1 MYQSLYRTW
10 RPKTFSDMV
19 GQEHVVRT
27 LKNQA
32 QRGHV
37 AHAYI
42 FSGSRG
48 TGKTSAA
55 RILAMAINCQN
66 PDNGDPCLACEAC
79 QNLMNDTTLDVI
91 EMDAASNS
99 SVNEIRDMLEKVNYP
114 PQFVTYKVYI
124 IDEVHM
130 LSNAAFNAL
139 LKTLE
144 EPPKYMVFIL
154 ATTEMQKIPATILS
168 RCQRFDFGR
177 IQEKDII
184 SRLRIALDE
193 HQKADAE
200 ALQLIAFSADGSMR
214 DAWSLMDMC
223 LNDEGDLTELRVRE
237 ALGSVDKAFMFQFVT
252 ALYDK
257 NPQTAFRM
265 IQDMHSSGKDVQ
277 VFLKDLTSHLR
288 LLISAKLTDSH
299 AKSDRYSQQASEVTL
314 DSLALMLEKAVRA
327 EGELRWVSQPR
338 AVLEVYALSI
348 CESKKDADTKSGDSS
363 LHDRIE
369 NLEKRLETKQSA
381 RTPDAIIPSSK
392 TSPAVHERDI
402 FLQPELRNQNI
413 NEYDQI
419 EKTEHTQGINAL
431 LTAQEPEI
439 MQEQDS
445 DKTQAVSSSLPP
457 SDNQNP
463 KQIWN
468 SMLERIAKE
477 FPNIYG
483 IMSEGKFGGFK
494 DDKYLLNFAESQQL
508 FIGLLMAD
516 ERRQAIEVILTEL
529 TGKITFFEAV
539 RENTVVEKQDAK
551 KKADK
556 DIQALSDLFGRQNI
570 IVTGQED

>member
-32 QRGHV
+32 QRGHI

-66 PDNGDPCLACEAC
+66 PDHGDPCLACEAC

-154 ATTEMQKIPATILS
+154 ATTEMQKIPSTILS
-168 RCQRFDFGR
+168 RCQRFEFGR
-177 IQEKDII
+177 IQEADII
-184 SRLRIALDE
+184 SRLRVALDGN
-193 HQKADAE
+193 QKADDE

-223 LNDEGDLTELRVRE
+223 LNDDGDLTELRVRE
-237 ALGSVDKAFMFQFVT
+237 ALGSVDKALMFQFVT
-252 ALYDK
+252 ALQDK

-288 LLISAKLTDSH
+288 LLISAKLIGTPL
-299 AKSDRYSQQASEVTL
+299 KSDRYSQQASEATL
-314 DSLALMLEKAVRA
+314 NSLTLLLEKTVRA
-327 EGELRWVSQPR
+327 EGELRWLSQPR

-348 CESKKDADTKSGDSS
+348 CESGKEADTNSNDSS
-363 LHDRIE
+363 LRSRIE
-369 NLEKRLETKQSA
+369 ELEKRLENKQSA
-381 RTPDAIIPSSK
+381 KTAAAIPSSSK
-392 TSPAVHERDI
+392 TSSSPHEGNDI
-402 FLQPELRNQNI
+402 YKAEQKNQNI
-413 NEYDQI
+413 PASPQEEQTKRIDMPLAAFKPEGRLDELN
-419 EKTEHTQGINAL
+419 KRTE
-431 LTAQEPEI
+431 EPI
-439 MQEQDS
+439 SIPLSAPNSQS
-445 DKTQAVSSSLPP
+445 
-457 SDNQNP
+457 P

-468 SMLERIAKE
+468 AMLERISKE

-494 DDKYLLNFAESQQL
+494 DDTFLLSFSENQQL
-508 FIGLLMAD
+508 FIGMLM
-516 ERRQAIEVILTEL
+516 V
-529 TGKITFFEAV
+529 
-539 RENTVVEKQDAK
+539 
-551 KKADK
+551 
-556 DIQALSDLFGRQNI
+556 
-570 IVTGQED
+570 

>member
-32 QRGHV
+32 QRGHI

-66 PDNGDPCLACEAC
+66 PDHGDPCLACEAC

-154 ATTEMQKIPATILS
+154 ATTEMQKIPSTILS

-177 IQEKDII
+177 IQEADII
-184 SRLRIALDE
+184 SRLRVALDGN
-193 HQKADAE
+193 QKADDE

-223 LNDEGDLTELRVRE
+223 LNDAGDLTELRVRE

-252 ALYDK
+252 ALQDK

-288 LLISAKLTDSH
+288 LLISAKLIGTPL
-299 AKSDRYSQQASEVTL
+299 KSDRYSQQASEVTL
-314 DSLALMLEKAVRA
+314 NSLTLMLEKAVRA

-348 CESKKDADTKSGDSS
+348 CESGKEADTNSNDSS
-363 LHDRIE
+363 LHARIE
-369 NLEKRLETKQSA
+369 ELEKRLENKQSA
-381 RTPDAIIPSSK
+381 RTAAAIPSSSK
-392 TSPAVHERDI
+392 TSLPPNERNDI
-402 FLQPELRNQNI
+402 YRAEQKKQNI
-413 NEYDQI
+413 PASPQEEQAKHIDMPLAAI
-419 EKTEHTQGINAL
+419 
-431 LTAQEPEI
+431 EPEGRLDELNKRTDEPI
-439 MQEQDS
+439 SNPLSASNSQS
-445 DKTQAVSSSLPP
+445 
-457 SDNQNP
+457 P

-468 SMLERIAKE
+468 AMLERISKE

-494 DDKYLLNFAESQQL
+494 DDTFLLSFSENQQL
-508 FIGLLMAD
+508 FIGMLMVD
-516 ERRQAIEVILTEL
+516 ERRQAIELILTEL
-529 TGKITFFEAV
+529 VGKLTYFEAV
-539 RENTVVEKQDAK
+539 RENTVAEKQDAK
-551 KKADK
+551 IKANK

-570 IVTGQED
+570 IVTGLED

>member
-32 QRGHV
+32 QRGHI

-66 PDNGDPCLACEAC
+66 PDHGDPCLACEAC

-154 ATTEMQKIPATILS
+154 ATTEMQKIPSTILS

-177 IQEKDII
+177 IQEADII
-184 SRLRIALDE
+184 SRLRVALDGN
-193 HQKADAE
+193 QKADDE

-223 LNDEGDLTELRVRE
+223 LNDAGDLTELRVRE

-252 ALYDK
+252 ALQDK

-288 LLISAKLTDSH
+288 LLISAKLIGTPL
-299 AKSDRYSQQASEVTL
+299 KSDRYSQQASEVTL
-314 DSLALMLEKAVRA
+314 NSLTLMLEKAVRA

-338 AVLEVYALSI
+338 AVLEVYALGI
-348 CESKKDADTKSGDSS
+348 CESGKEADTNSDDSS
-363 LHDRIE
+363 LHARIE
-369 NLEKRLETKQSA
+369 ELEKGLENKQSA
-381 RTPDAIIPSSK
+381 RTAAAITSSSK
-392 TSPAVHERDI
+392 TSLPPNERNDI
-402 FLQPELRNQNI
+402 YRAEQKKQNI
-413 NEYDQI
+413 
-419 EKTEHTQGINAL
+419 
-431 LTAQEPEI
+431 TASPQDEQAKHIDMPLAAIEPEGRLDELNKRPEEPI
-439 MQEQDS
+439 SNPLSASNSQS
-445 DKTQAVSSSLPP
+445 
-457 SDNQNP
+457 P

-468 SMLERIAKE
+468 AMLERISKE

-494 DDKYLLNFAESQQL
+494 DDTFLLSFSENQQL
-508 FIGLLMAD
+508 FIGMLMVD
-516 ERRQAIEVILTEL
+516 ERRQAIELILTEL
-529 TGKITFFEAV
+529 VGKLTYFEAV
-539 RENTVVEKQDAK
+539 RENTVAEKQDAK
-551 KKADK
+551 IKANK

>member
-32 QRGHV
+32 MSGHI

-55 RILAMAINCQN
+55 RILAMAINCQH
-66 PDNGDPCLACEAC
+66 PDNGDPCLVCEAC

-114 PQFVTYKVYI
+114 PQFVDYKVYI

-154 ATTEMQKIPATILS
+154 ATTEMQKIPSTILS

-177 IQEKDII
+177 IQETDII
-184 SRLRIALDE
+184 GRLRVALKGN
-193 HQKADAE
+193 QKAEEE

-237 ALGSVDKAFMFQFVT
+237 ALGAVDKGFMFDFVN
-252 ALYDK
+252 ALYHK
-257 NPQTAFRM
+257 NPKTTIGM
-265 IQDMHSSGKDVQ
+265 IQEMHNSGKDVQ
-277 VFLKDLTSHLR
+277 VFLKDLSAHLR
-288 LLISAKLTDSH
+288 QLIWAKLSLVQT
-299 AKSDRYSQQASEVTL
+299 KNDRYLEQAAAMPL
-314 DSLALMLEKAVRA
+314 ASLTRMLEKAVRA

-338 AVLEVYALSI
+338 AVLEVYALII
-348 CESKKDADTKSGDSS
+348 CESDEKPIEDS
-363 LHDRIE
+363 DRTDLLARINKLENKIE
-369 NLEKRLETKQSA
+369 NCQTKKPSIEICQNLFNSPDNFNQNEFDQTEQECQNKIALSDNKELIPISADIEIEEKQVVILETSILSSPSGLNGQS
-381 RTPDAIIPSSK
+381 T
-392 TSPAVHERDI
+392 
-402 FLQPELRNQNI
+402 
-413 NEYDQI
+413 
-419 EKTEHTQGINAL
+419 
-431 LTAQEPEI
+431 
-439 MQEQDS
+439 
-445 DKTQAVSSSLPP
+445 DK
-457 SDNQNP
+457 
-463 KQIWN
+463 IWN
-468 SMLERIAKE
+468 SMLEHVGKE
-477 FPNIYG
+477 FPNIFG
-483 IMSEGKFGGFK
+483 IMSEGKYGGFK
-494 DDKYLLNFAESQQL
+494 DDRYFLNFAENQQL
-508 FIGLLMAD
+508 FISLLMAE
-516 ERRQAIEVILTEL
+516 ERREPIEKLLTSL
-529 TGKITFFEAV
+529 SGRQTYFEAV
-539 RENTVVEKQDAK
+539 KENTAIEKYDAK
-551 KKADK
+551 KKTKK
-556 DIQALSDLFGRQNI
+556 DVQALSDLFGRQNI

>member
-19 GQEHVVRT
+19 GQKHVVRT

-55 RILAMAINCQN
+55 RILAMAINCKN
-66 PDNGDPCLACEAC
+66 PDHGDPCLMCEAC

-114 PQFVTYKVYI
+114 PQFVNYKVYI

-154 ATTEMQKIPATILS
+154 ATTEMQKIPSTILS

-177 IQEKDII
+177 IQEADII
-184 SRLRIALDE
+184 SRLRVALDGN
-193 HQKADAE
+193 QKADDE

-223 LNDEGDLTELRVRE
+223 LNDAGDLTELRVRE

-252 ALYDK
+252 ALHNK
-257 NPQTAFRM
+257 NPQTSFRM

-288 LLISAKLTDSH
+288 LLISAKLVGTPP
-299 AKSDRYSQQASEVTL
+299 KSDRYSQQASEVTL
-314 DSLALMLEKAVRA
+314 DCLTLMLEKAVRA

-338 AVLEVYALSI
+338 TVLEVYALSI
-348 CESKKDADTKSGDSS
+348 CESGKEADTNSDDSS
-363 LHDRIE
+363 LHARIE
-369 NLEKRLETKQSA
+369 ELEKRLENKQSA
-381 RTPDAIIPSSK
+381 KTAAAIPSSSK
-392 TSPAVHERDI
+392 TSSSPHERN
-402 FLQPELRNQNI
+402 ELDKAEQNNQNI
-413 NEYDQI
+413 PASLQEEQVKCIDMPL
-419 EKTEHTQGINAL
+419 AL
-431 LTAQEPEI
+431 EPEGRPDELNKSPDEPI
-439 MQEQDS
+439 S
-445 DKTQAVSSSLPP
+445 NPLPTP
-457 SDNQNP
+457 NSQSP

-468 SMLERIAKE
+468 AMLERISKE

-494 DDKYLLNFAESQQL
+494 DDKFLLNFPENQQL
-508 FIGLLMAD
+508 FIGMLMAD
-516 ERRQAIEVILTEL
+516 ERRQAIERILTDL
-529 TGKITFFEAV
+529 GGKQTYFEAV
-539 RENTVVEKQDAK
+539 RENTVAEKQDVK
-551 KKADK
+551 IKANK

>member
-32 QRGHV
+32 QRGHI

-66 PDNGDPCLACEAC
+66 PDHGDPCLACEAC

-154 ATTEMQKIPATILS
+154 ATTEMQKIPSTILS

-177 IQEKDII
+177 IQEADII
-184 SRLRIALDE
+184 SRLRVALDGN
-193 HQKADAE
+193 QKADDE

-223 LNDEGDLTELRVRE
+223 LNDAGDLTELRVRE

-252 ALYDK
+252 ALQDK

-288 LLISAKLTDSH
+288 LLISAKLIGTPL
-299 AKSDRYSQQASEVTL
+299 KSDRYSQQASEVTL
-314 DSLALMLEKAVRA
+314 NSLTLMLEKAVRA

-348 CESKKDADTKSGDSS
+348 CESGKEADTNSNDSS
-363 LHDRIE
+363 LRSRIE
-369 NLEKRLETKQSA
+369 ELEKRLENKQSA
-381 RTPDAIIPSSK
+381 KTAAAIPSSSK
-392 TSPAVHERDI
+392 TSSSPHEGNDI
-402 FLQPELRNQNI
+402 YKAEQKNQNI
-413 NEYDQI
+413 PASPQEEQTKRIDMPLAAI
-419 EKTEHTQGINAL
+419 
-431 LTAQEPEI
+431 EPEGRLDELNKRPEEPI
-439 MQEQDS
+439 SNPLSASNSQS
-445 DKTQAVSSSLPP
+445 
-457 SDNQNP
+457 P

-468 SMLERIAKE
+468 AMLERISKE

-494 DDKYLLNFAESQQL
+494 DDTFLLSFSENQQL
-508 FIGLLMAD
+508 FIGMLMVD
-516 ERRQAIEVILTEL
+516 ERRQAIELILTEL
-529 TGKITFFEAV
+529 VGKLTYFEAV
-539 RENTVVEKQDAK
+539 RENTVAEKQDAK
-551 KKADK
+551 IKANK